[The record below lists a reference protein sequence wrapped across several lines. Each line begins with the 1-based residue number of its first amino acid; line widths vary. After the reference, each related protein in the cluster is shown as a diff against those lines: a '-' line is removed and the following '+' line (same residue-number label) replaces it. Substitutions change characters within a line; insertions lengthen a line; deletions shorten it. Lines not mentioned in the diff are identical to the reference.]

1 MIRKTTL
8 ALAAA
13 AAALLGATAASA
25 QTEGATD
32 TSTRTFQV
40 TGNVPVIC
48 AGGTLSGGDSTF
60 AMGVLVNTTTG
71 LLRTDLSAPDKT
83 LGGAFCSARSTISI
97 AATRMTAQ
105 NATGAAPAGFSNAV
119 DFTATASGWTTTPAS
134 VNTAASSN
142 PAATQS
148 RTTPFSGDIV
158 VGLSNFATTG
168 GTTLRPVADSSYLGS
183 VTVTLTAAN

>member
-1 MIRKTTL
+1 MIPKSSL
-8 ALAAA
+8 ILL
-13 AAALLGATAASA
+13 AAALLGSTAARAQTETAASS
-25 QTEGATD
+25 TD
-32 TSTRTFQV
+32 SRAFKV

-48 AGGTLSGGDSTF
+48 AGGTLSGGDGTF
-60 AMGVLVNTTTG
+60 ALGVLVNTTTG
-71 LLRTDLSAPDKT
+71 LLRTDLAAPDKALT
-83 LGGAFCSARSTISI
+83 GAFCSALSTISV

-105 NATGAAPAGFSNAV
+105 NVTAAAPDGFSTGV

-142 PAATQS
+142 PGATQS
-148 RTTPFSGDIV
+148 RNTPFSGNIT

-168 GTTLRPVADSSYLGS
+168 GSTLRPVADTSYLGS

>member
-1 MIRKTTL
+1 MIRKSSL
-8 ALAAA
+8 ALAL
-13 AAALLGATAASA
+13 ALLGSTAAHAQTETAASTTA
-25 QTEGATD
+25 SRAFT
-32 TSTRTFQV
+32 V

-48 AGGTLSGGDSTF
+48 AGGALSGGDSTF
-60 AMGVLVNTTTG
+60 ALGVLVNTTTG
-71 LLRTDLSAPDKT
+71 LLRTDLSAPDKVLT
-83 LGGAFCSARSTISI
+83 GAFCSALSTISV

-105 NATGAAPAGFSNAV
+105 NVTTAAPAGFSNSV

-134 VNTAASSN
+134 VNTAATSN

-148 RTTPFSGDIV
+148 RTTPFSGNIT

-168 GTTLRPVADSSYLGS
+168 GTTLRPVADTSYLGS